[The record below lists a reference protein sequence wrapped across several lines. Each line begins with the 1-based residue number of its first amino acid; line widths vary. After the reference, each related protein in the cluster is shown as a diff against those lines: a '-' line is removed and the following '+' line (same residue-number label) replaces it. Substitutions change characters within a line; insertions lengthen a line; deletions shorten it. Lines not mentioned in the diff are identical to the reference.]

1 MQRLMLIV
9 TFAALASSAGA
20 QVMPVPAIDPVDFE
34 SKMTAA
40 MASANKPGDPGMG
53 CDAIQKELVGM
64 ARDPAVQ
71 AAAARQGA
79 AAQQQIAKLNEASV
93 AAAGAAA
100 AGTAA
105 AQMAMGFASAFAPA
119 MAGAMVVPGMAAAGP
134 TQAQMRAMQA
144 QAAVSQQVVMTQMQ
158 EMVKIM
164 PQVMR
169 AQRLVELA
177 ATRKCEWAPVLTP
190 PAR

>member
-1 MQRLMLIV
+1 MHRLMLIV
-9 TFAALASSAGA
+9 AFAGLASSAGA
-20 QVMPVPAIDPVDFE
+20 QVMPVNPVIDPVDFE

-40 MASANKPGDPGMG
+40 MAGANKPGDTGMG
-53 CDAIQKELVGM
+53 CDAIQRELVGM

-79 AAQQQIAKLNEASV
+79 AAQQQIARLNEAS
-93 AAAGAAA
+93 AAVSGAA

-119 MAGAMVVPGMAAAGP
+119 MAGAMAVPGVTAAGP
-134 TQAQMRAMQA
+134 TQAQMRALQA

-177 ATRKCEWAPVLTP
+177 STRKCEWAPVLTP